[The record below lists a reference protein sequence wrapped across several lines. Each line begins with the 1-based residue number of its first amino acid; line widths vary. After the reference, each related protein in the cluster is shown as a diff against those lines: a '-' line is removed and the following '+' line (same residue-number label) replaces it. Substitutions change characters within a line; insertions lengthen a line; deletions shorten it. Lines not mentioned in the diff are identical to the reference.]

1 MAMPAPEIP
10 AKKANKKNSLLF
22 VKKYIIIEAE
32 ENTNEVE
39 VLVSNCLF
47 HILLDKNLGSD

>member
-1 MAMPAPEIP
+1 MPAPEIP

>member
-32 ENTNEVE
+32 EK
-39 VLVSNCLF
+39 S
-47 HILLDKNLGSD
+47 HK